1 MTTRSSQFGTYFHD
15 HLTEQLDTLV
25 EQVSPIAQD
34 GKPKDQV
41 VDDQQGKER
50 LKTALSHIAEAIA
63 SEDTQAMIAF
73 ADNLG
78 LQRASESW
86 SMSHM
91 LRIFG
96 LMRVYIWDYLLQYI
110 KEHPDFQPEDIR
122 AVEESLH
129 IYQGAYFGSFRGYY
143 EQMQHDMLKQQE
155 ELERQHN
162 LVQEL
167 GTPIVP
173 VYEGILLIPLV
184 GQINE
189 FRAMRVTEQ
198 VLEAIVQQQADV
210 LLIDITGVPIID
222 TSIANHLMTL
232 TRAVRLLGTDV
243 IMVGLGAGI
252 AQTIVHLGIN
262 LNGIATLA
270 NLQDGLVE
278 ALQRRGLSIRNGE
291 TVAA

>member
-1 MTTRSSQFGTYFHD
+1 MTTRSSQFGTYFRD

-25 EQVSPIAQD
+25 EQVSPIARD
-34 GKPKDQV
+34 DIPKDQV

-63 SEDTQAMIAF
+63 SEDTQAMITF

-91 LRIFG
+91 LHIFG
-96 LMRVYIWDYLLQYI
+96 LMRVYVWDYLLQYI

-122 AVEESLH
+122 AIEDSLH
-129 IYQGAYFGSFRGYY
+129 TYQGAYFGSFRGYY
-143 EQMQHDMLKQQE
+143 EQMQRDMLKQQE

>member
-1 MTTRSSQFGTYFHD
+1 MTTRSSQFGVYFRD
-15 HLTEQLDTLV
+15 HLTEQIDRLI
-25 EQVSPIAQD
+25 EQVQASTS
-34 GKPKDQV
+34 KDL
-41 VDDQQGKER
+41 QQSYLIPTED
-50 LKTALSHIAEAIA
+50 LKMQLSTALSQIAEAIA
-63 SEDTQAMIAF
+63 SENNESLIAF
-73 ADNLG
+73 AGKIG
-78 LQRASESW
+78 LENASENVSIA
-86 SMSHM
+86 HM
-91 LRIFG
+91 MNILG
-96 LMRVYIWDYLLQYI
+96 LMRGYIWDYLLPYM
-110 KEHPDFQPEDIR
+110 KEHQDYQPEDIR
-122 AVEESLH
+122 PIEETLH
-129 IYQGAYFGSFRGYY
+129 MYQGAYFGSFRGYY
-143 EQMQHDMLKQQE
+143 EQLQRSMLTQQE

-210 LLIDITGVPIID
+210 LLIDITGVPVVD
-222 TSIANHLMTL
+222 TSIASHLMTL

-243 IMVGLGAGI
+243 IMVGLGAEI

-278 ALQRRGLSIRNGE
+278 ALQRRGLSIRNRE
-291 TVAA
+291 TVAV